1 MQQFKAYQ
9 TESNEENTRFQFQ
22 SIGKRGVFEKV
33 IFFTPLTI
41 DTYNLSLVDYDTAT
55 EQYDDLSVTDN
66 GDMPEV
72 LVTVISTI
80 YQFLA
85 SNPGK
90 KIYFEGSTRARTRL
104 YQIAISKI
112 YYPEQGDLLINGLQ
126 DGQWFPFEPNIN
138 FDGFLAE
145 KKP

>member
-1 MQQFKAYQ
+1 MGQYKAYQ

-41 DTYNLSLVDYDTAT
+41 DTYNLSLVDYDKAT
-55 EQYDDLSVTDN
+55 GSYDDLSVTDN

-72 LVTVISTI
+72 LVTAISAI
-80 YQFLA
+80 HQFLG

-90 KIYFEGSTRARTRL
+90 KIYFEGSTPARTRL

-112 YYPEQGDLLINGLQ
+112 YYPEQSDLLISGLQ
-126 DGQWFPFEPNIN
+126 DDQWFPFEPNVN
-138 FDGFLAE
+138 FEGFLAE

>member
-1 MQQFKAYQ
+1 MKQYQAYL

-33 IFFTPLTI
+33 IFFTPLTS
-41 DTYNLSLVDYDTAT
+41 DTYNLSLVDYNTKT
-55 EQYDDLSVTDN
+55 NSYDDLSVTDN

-80 YQFLA
+80 HRFLG

-90 KIYFEGSTRARTRL
+90 KIYFEGSTPARTRL
-104 YQIAISKI
+104 YQIAIGKI
-112 YYPEQGDLLINGLQ
+112 YDPQKSDLLIKGLQ
-126 DGQWFPFEPNIN
+126 DNQWFPFEPNIN
-138 FDGFLAE
+138 FQGFLAE
-145 KKP
+145 EKP